1 MSKFGKGD
9 KVININT
16 KEKGFVIEVYPM
28 RRGRQLYKVKYD
40 DRENDENSIY
50 LMPDVDLTD
59 PFERIR
65 QNIYGHYTEYLKG
78 NTSFKIQSSNNST
91 ISSLKASRTLFRA
104 YQFKPLLKYLNSD
117 SKRLLIA
124 DEVGLGKTIEA
135 GHIMLELKARGEFH
149 NALVICPMS
158 LRAKWTTELNEK
170 FGLEFMDID
179 KKVLIIAERF
189 SLSDW
194 ILISDDLTPQFIRRV
209 VYSSHQFSVVF
220 KDGPLSELREALSAV
235 NRHTRYLSQRALETI
250 ITQQQQEEEIPS
262 ILTQTETEIVKAIA
276 LGKTTKE
283 IAAERFSSIHTVT
296 THRKNIFRKLGI
308 NTAHE
313 AVKYALRAGL
323 IDPSEFYI

>member
-1 MSKFGKGD
+1 MRNYIIADNQELTRFALENLLKDVEGSAVYRAFD
-9 KVININT
+9 RARLVELL
-16 KEKGFVIEVYPM
+16 KEHESAVVLLDY
-28 RRGRQLYKVKYD
+28 
-40 DRENDENSIY
+40 
-50 LMPDVDLTD
+50 
-59 PFERIR
+59 
-65 QNIYGHYTEYLKG
+65 
-78 NTSFKIQSSNNST
+78 
-91 ISSLKASRTLFRA
+91 TLFD
-104 YQFKPLLKYLNSD
+104 F
-117 SKRLLIA
+117 A
-124 DEVGLGKTIEA
+124 DEDQL
-135 GHIMLELKARGEFH
+135 
-149 NALVICPMS
+149 
-158 LRAKWTTELNEK
+158 
-170 FGLEFMDID
+170 
-179 KKVLIIAERF
+179 LIIAERF

-220 KDGPLSELREALSAV
+220 KDGPLSELREALNAV

-250 ITQQQQEEEIPS
+250 ITQQQQEDETPS

-313 AVKYALRAGL
+313 AVKYALHAGL

>member
-1 MSKFGKGD
+1 MRKYIVADNQELTGFAIRSLLKRDEDQVVYRAVD
-9 KVININT
+9 KAGLIQLLREHEDAVVILD
-16 KEKGFVIEVYPM
+16 Y
-28 RRGRQLYKVKYD
+28 
-40 DRENDENSIY
+40 
-50 LMPDVDLTD
+50 
-59 PFERIR
+59 
-65 QNIYGHYTEYLKG
+65 
-78 NTSFKIQSSNNST
+78 
-91 ISSLKASRTLFRA
+91 TLFD
-104 YQFKPLLKYLNSD
+104 F
-117 SKRLLIA
+117 A
-124 DEVGLGKTIEA
+124 DEDQL
-135 GHIMLELKARGEFH
+135 
-149 NALVICPMS
+149 
-158 LRAKWTTELNEK
+158 
-170 FGLEFMDID
+170 
-179 KKVLIIAERF
+179 LIIAERF

-194 ILISDDLTPQFIRRV
+194 ILISDELTPQFIRRV

-220 KDGPLSELREALSAV
+220 KDGPLGEIREALNAV

-250 ITQQQQEEEIPS
+250 ITQQQEDEAPS